1 MRLTAVHCCANP
13 NGVPGVWLEAPRKRR
28 PRKRPAHGW
37 SGRRPKDFAVGG
49 NDRKGAFRGWGGIDL
64 RAFPFETERPSSKR
78 KREMKQEDRIR
89 EPENR
94 VWQTRTHSQTE
105 FERRLADALERAF
118 ADGVTDLAPLV
129 DRLNADGLRDEEN
142 RAWTEESFRA
152 VMARLGA

>member
-1 MRLTAVHCCANP
+1 
-13 NGVPGVWLEAPRKRR
+13 
-28 PRKRPAHGW
+28 
-37 SGRRPKDFAVGG
+37 
-49 NDRKGAFRGWGGIDL
+49 
-64 RAFPFETERPSSKR
+64 
-78 KREMKQEDRIR
+78 MKQEDRVR

-94 VWQTRTHSQTE
+94 VWQTRKHSQTE